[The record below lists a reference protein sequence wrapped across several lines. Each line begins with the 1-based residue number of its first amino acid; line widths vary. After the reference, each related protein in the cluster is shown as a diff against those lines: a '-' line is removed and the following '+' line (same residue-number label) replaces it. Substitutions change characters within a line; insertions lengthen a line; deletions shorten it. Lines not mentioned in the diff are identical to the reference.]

1 YSAVVDELIPDLMTL
16 GEIQKVLKNLLRE
29 KVNIKDRVT
38 ILETLADQSR
48 NTKDIELLTEY
59 VRIAL
64 ARSICNNLVDDDKTI
79 VVATLSPETEELISN
94 NLQRS
99 VNGTYPAVDPENTNK
114 IFESIQEVMSNVYFN
129 HNIPVIVVSPKIR
142 APFRKLVE
150 IVYPN
155 LTVLSLNEIPN
166 DIKIKAEGVVSIY
179 DDEKV
184 YS

>member
-1 YSAVVDELIPDLMTL
+1 
-16 GEIQKVLKNLLRE
+16 
-29 KVNIKDRVT
+29 KDRVT

-99 VNGTYPAVDPENTNK
+99 VNGTYPAVDPEK
-114 IFESIQEVMSNVYFN
+114 Y
-129 HNIPVIVVSPKIR
+129 K
-142 APFRKLVE
+142 
-150 IVYPN
+150 
-155 LTVLSLNEIPN
+155 
-166 DIKIKAEGVVSIY
+166 
-179 DDEKV
+179 
-184 YS
+184 